1 LKKIFL
7 FILDGCAV
15 APFKTANTPF
25 MKRLA
30 VEGKSTLECEAIF
43 PTATFSGHSSILTGT
58 YPDRHGMVGNQFYDR
73 KMKLVKNFDDYNP
86 NDHIQAPTI
95 FELLLFPTCA
105 ICEPVPKGASTIIKK
120 QIFDSL
126 PIDQQN
132 QHIFKEL
139 EKLLTLN
146 IKLYV
151 VNFQGVDGF
160 GETKGPSSPEYS
172 ACLGEVDGFIEAIA
186 KQVQSEFVMLITA
199 DHGMSQLYTES
210 SIEANID
217 LEMELK
223 KAGFEV
229 KCLASHRMSHLYTE
243 SPTKDLESFLKT
255 RPYIDKV
262 FNQKELERIHL
273 KHERSGDLVVSARKG
288 FEFGEK
294 RLKGSHG
301 GATKDEMLVP
311 FIIYDSEHESTK
323 GIALSKMNL
332 VDICPTLLDLLNI
345 KPKVKFQG
353 KSLYKSK

>member
-1 LKKIFL
+1 MKKIFL

-15 APFKTANTPF
+15 APFKAAKTPF
-25 MKRLA
+25 LKRLA

-58 YPDRHGMVGNQFYDR
+58 YPERHALIGNQFYDR

-86 NDHIQAPTI
+86 NEYILAPTI
-95 FELLLFPTCA
+95 FELVPFQTCA

-120 QIFDSL
+120 QIFDAL
-126 PIDQQN
+126 PIEQQN
-132 QHIFKEL
+132 QHIFNEL
-139 EKLLTLN
+139 EKLLTST
-146 IKLYV
+146 ITLYV

-160 GETKGPSSPEYS
+160 GETKGPNSPEYS
-172 ACLGEVDGFIEAIA
+172 ACLGEVDGFLETIA

-199 DHGMSQLYTES
+199 DHGMTSVET
-210 SIEANID
+210 NID
-217 LEMELK
+217 LERELE

-229 KCLASHRMSHLYTE
+229 NCLASHRMSHLYTN
-243 SPTKDLESFLKT
+243 SKTKDLESFLKT
-255 RPYIDKV
+255 LPYIDKV

-311 FIIYDSEHESTK
+311 FIIYDSKHESTK
-323 GIALSKMNL
+323 GLALSKMNL

-353 KSLYKSK
+353 RSLYKSK